1 MGKSKHTEEILPL
14 VNAGGEVIGSAP
26 RSCCYE
32 RPGILHPVVH
42 LHVINSF
49 GEIYLQKRSLRKDLF
64 PGRWDAAVGGHII
77 YGETLEG
84 AIKREALK
92 EIGITDFLPELLAV
106 HTINTTYESEYVHVF
121 MTRYDRSM
129 RYNPEELADGRFWCL
144 HEIEKNIG
152 KGVFTPNFEQD
163 PPLLK
168 RGFMQR

>member
-14 VNAGGEVIGSAP
+14 VNPGGEVIGSAT
-26 RSCCYE
+26 RSCYHE

-49 GEIYLQKRSLRKDLF
+49 GEIYLQKRSLRKDVF
-64 PGRWDAAVGGHII
+64 PGRWDAAVGGRIT

-84 AIKREALK
+84 AIKREALE
-92 EIGITDFLPELLAV
+92 EIGITDFLPKFLAER
-106 HTINTTYESEYVHVF
+106 TIDTAYESEYVHVF

-163 PPLLK
+163 LPLLR